1 MPFSH
6 LPTPW
11 VQWLPALACLLD
23 PRSARRFVSLLLGA
37 ALAAGRRTVTAWLRA
52 VGLSAQF
59 RPAYT
64 ALAAA
69 GRRTDSL
76 AALLAHRVLR
86 PLLGGTDRLLLAL
99 DDTPTERY
107 GPKVQG
113 AGVHHNP
120 TPGPARRAFVYGHCW
135 VVLAWVGGHLR
146 WGTLDHP
153 AERTRPWRGQN
164 VPAGR
169 VVLRRLRRCRDDLAD
184 RR

>member
-64 ALAAA
+64 TLAAA
-69 GRRTDSL
+69 GGHTDSL
-76 AALLAHRVLR
+76 AALLARRVLR
-86 PLLGGTDRLLLAL
+86 LLLGGADRLLLPL
-99 DDTPTERY
+99 DDTPPQPP
-107 GPKVQG
+107 GPTGQG
-113 AGVHHNP
+113 PAAHP
-120 TPGPARRAFVYGHCW
+120 TPP
-135 VVLAWVGGHLR
+135 
-146 WGTLDHP
+146 P
-153 AERTRPWRGQN
+153 
-164 VPAGR
+164 
-169 VVLRRLRRCRDDLAD
+169 
-184 RR
+184 